1 MKIPKY
7 QRIQNDLKQQIVTGK
22 FENGDKF
29 YTESELVHLYDVSS
43 ITVIRAL
50 NELVKDGYLV
60 RKQGKG
66 TFVSRSRKGK
76 LVEFSDMELFPLK
89 DDDVNVLSIEK
100 GNDPRILKELNLR
113 LTDYYYRIS
122 RVRTAGGRPYFYQ
135 NSYIPERFILNPEAP
150 KSHFK
155 SIYQRFKLDFDT
167 HMSAEPYSET
177 NEITFS
183 TPEEVSQA
191 LLLEKLEPT
200 VLQIKKTEQSNTG
213 LILEYVE
220 SYKHWNFYKFEITAN
235 RK

>member
-7 QRIQNDLKQQIVTGK
+7 QRIQNDLKKQIVTGK

-29 YTESELVHLYDVSS
+29 YTESELVQIYDVSS

-76 LVEFSDMELFPLK
+76 LVEFSDVELFPLK
-89 DDDVNVLSIEK
+89 DDHVEVLSIEK
-100 GNDPRILKELNLR
+100 GNDPKYLKELK
-113 LTDYYYRIS
+113 LTNNDFYYKIV
-122 RVRTAGGRPYFYQ
+122 RVRTAGNRPYFYQ
-135 NSYIPERFILNPEAP
+135 QSYIPERFILTPNA
-150 KSHFK
+150 KKNHFK
-155 SIYQRFKLDFDT
+155 SIYQRFKLDFDI
-167 HMSAEPYSET
+167 HMSSEPYTET
-177 NEITFS
+177 NEVTFA
-183 TPEEVSQA
+183 TPEEASKA

-200 VLQIKKTEQSNTG
+200 ILQIRKTEQSNTDHV
-213 LILEYVE
+213 LEYVE

-235 RK
+235 R

>member
-7 QRIQNDLKQQIVTGK
+7 QRIQNDLKKQIVTGK

-29 YTESELVHLYDVSS
+29 YTESELIQIYDVSS

-76 LVEFSDMELFPLK
+76 LVEFSDVELFPLK
-89 DDDVNVLSIEK
+89 DDRVEVLSIEK
-100 GNDPRILKELNLR
+100 GNDPKYLKELK
-113 LTDYYYRIS
+113 LTNNDFYYKIV
-122 RVRTAGGRPYFYQ
+122 RVRTAGNRPYIYQ
-135 NSYIPERFILNPEAP
+135 QSYIPERFILAP
-150 KSHFK
+150 NAKKDHFK
-155 SIYQRFKLDFDT
+155 SIYQRFKLDFDI
-167 HMSAEPYSET
+167 HMSSEPYTET
-177 NEITFS
+177 NEVTFA
-183 TPEEVSQA
+183 TPEEASKA

-200 VLQIKKTEQSNTG
+200 IFQIRKTEQSNTDHV
-213 LILEYVE
+213 LEYVE

-235 RK
+235 R

>member
-7 QRIQNDLKQQIVTGK
+7 QRIQNDLKKQIVTGK

-29 YTESELVHLYDVSS
+29 YTESELVQIYDVSS

-76 LVEFSDMELFPLK
+76 LVEFSDVELFPLK
-89 DDDVNVLSIEK
+89 DDHVEVLSIEK
-100 GNDPRILKELNLR
+100 GNDPKYLKELK
-113 LTDYYYRIS
+113 LTNNDFYYKIV
-122 RVRTAGGRPYFYQ
+122 RVRTAGNRPYFYQ
-135 NSYIPERFILNPEAP
+135 QSYIPERFILTPNA
-150 KSHFK
+150 KKDHFK
-155 SIYQRFKLDFDT
+155 SIYQRFKLDFDI
-167 HMSAEPYSET
+167 HMSSEPYTET
-177 NEITFS
+177 NEVTFA
-183 TPEEVSQA
+183 TPEEASKA

-200 VLQIKKTEQSNTG
+200 ILQIRKTEQSNTDHV
-213 LILEYVE
+213 LEYVE

-235 RK
+235 R